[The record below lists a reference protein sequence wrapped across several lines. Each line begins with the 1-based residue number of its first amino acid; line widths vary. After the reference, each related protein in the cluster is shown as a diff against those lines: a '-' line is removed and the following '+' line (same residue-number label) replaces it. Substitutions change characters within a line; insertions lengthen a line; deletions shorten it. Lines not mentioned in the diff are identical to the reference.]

1 MDQELTPQVLSDWLG
16 YRVLIKYVT
25 GPDPD
30 IDPDDIDRTI
40 TGPLQGR
47 TEMLYLDQIG
57 TYGIV
62 VKKVAEGNP
71 EFISWGAVLAI
82 QDVKPVEPDDVV

>member
-1 MDQELTPQVLSDWLG
+1 VDQELTPQVLSDWLG

-30 IDPDDIDRTI
+30 IDPDDIDRTV

-62 VKKVAEGNP
+62 VKKEADKRPKQRMLVDR
-71 EFISWGAVLAI
+71 SYLDL
-82 QDVKPVEPDDVV
+82 Q